1 MKSLGSVFVIIL
13 LLGFAGVSLA
23 QYSQPSRKAPPPS
36 SSQTQTKQLDII
48 QALGKLKLE
57 EVKKAVPR
65 GTESTVRPEPGSRLA
80 TVGAVTRFQEPS
92 GDVSYYFNR
101 AGILVSAQSK
111 AKRLISKEQL
121 EREIKGLTFK
131 KFPPTEIMAAF
142 ARRSPQVV
150 QGFYLGK
157 DGRYVEYT
165 TFDYMPGR

>member
-1 MKSLGSVFVIIL
+1 MKSSVAVFVMIL
-13 LLGFAGVSLA
+13 LLGFAGVSRA
-23 QYSQPSRKAPPPS
+23 QYSQPSPQASPPG
-36 SSQTQTKQLDII
+36 SSQTQTKQLDVV

-65 GTESTVRPEPGSRLA
+65 GTESTIRTEPGSRLA
-80 TVGAVTRFQEPS
+80 AVGAVTRFQEPS

-111 AKRLISKEQL
+111 ARRLISKEQL

-131 KFPPTEIMAAF
+131 QYPPTQIMAAF

-165 TFDYMPGR
+165 TFDYMPQR